1 MIQDNKINKYDKAII
16 ILLISIAFGGLYIG
30 FGALQYSRILAILF
44 APMLLSKIT
53 KCNYIKPLLFFA
65 LFVILY
71 GGISL
76 LWSPNPSRGIEEL
89 LYYIV
94 HFLLFFEIIVFSK
107 YATKAFQ
114 SISLGWI
121 LSLSITL
128 VIAMWE
134 ITTGEHLSNSVDHG
148 DTFNL
153 GYGQTILRR
162 YAAVAFHNYNS
173 YVTYICMA
181 LPFVFFSLFGK
192 LKKKNFIYLIVI
204 ILLSASVILFNSSRG
219 GLLCLI
225 VFFLIYFINS
235 PKKKYVIPIF
245 VMLGGGMLFYFGED
259 MLSVISYRLS
269 DGGLTTDTGRMQIYS
284 NAIKV
289 FFDTFGFGTGVGG
302 LNSWM
307 SKFSNDILATHNL
320 FLEILAQFGFV
331 IFLLFTVFMVRLF
344 FKSLKVSDSN
354 RRIVLYML
362 FFSLPILSIIDSGY
376 LLGAHFFA
384 YISSIIV
391 FVNHEQIRP
400 INKNL

>member
-1 MIQDNKINKYDKAII
+1 MNKYDKAII
-16 ILLISIAFGGLYIG
+16 ILLISIAFGSLYIG
-30 FGALQYSRILAILF
+30 FGALQYSRVLAILF
-44 APMLLSKIT
+44 APILLSKIT
-53 KCNYIKPLLFFA
+53 KCNYIKPLGFFA

-76 LWSPNPSRGIEEL
+76 LWSKNLSRGIEEL
-89 LYYIV
+89 CYYIV

-107 YATKAFQ
+107 YANKPFK

-134 ITTGEHLSNSVDHG
+134 ITTGEHLSNSVYQG

-153 GYGQTILRR
+153 GYGQTISRK
-162 YAAVAFHNYNS
+162 YAAVAFYNYNS

-259 MLSVISYRLS
+259 MLSVISYRAS
-269 DGGLTTDTGRMQIYS
+269 NDGLTTDAGRMQIYS

-289 FFDTFGFGTGVGG
+289 FFDTYGLGTGMGG
-302 LNSWM
+302 VHFWM
-307 SKFSNDILATHNL
+307 AEFSNDILAVHNL
-320 FLEILAQFGFV
+320 FLEILVQLGFV
-331 IFLLFTVFMVRLF
+331 IFLVFIVFIVRLF
-344 FKSLKVSDSN
+344 IKSLKISDFN
-354 RRIVLYML
+354 RRVVSYM
-362 FFSLPILSIIDSGY
+362 FFCSLPILSVINSGY
-376 LLGAHFFA
+376 LLQTYFFA
-384 YISSIIV
+384 YISSIII
-391 FVNHEQIRP
+391 FVNHE
-400 INKNL
+400 